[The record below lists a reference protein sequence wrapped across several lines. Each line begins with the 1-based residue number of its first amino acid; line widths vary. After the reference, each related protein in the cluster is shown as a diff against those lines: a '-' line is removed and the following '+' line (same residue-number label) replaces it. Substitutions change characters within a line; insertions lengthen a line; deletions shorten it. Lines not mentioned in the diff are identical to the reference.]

1 MPRTTIVGEPLPNI
15 PWQDR
20 PSGCSDVVWR
30 YDRNPVVPRDAIPG
44 ADRVFNSAVVPWE
57 GGFVGVFRADRRNGY
72 PDLYVGRS
80 PDSLRWDIDE
90 TAIRFVGEDGKP
102 REPIVYGYDPRVVKV
117 EDDHYVTWCNY
128 FHGPT
133 IGMART
139 RDFATFVQL
148 ENAFLPFNRNGV
160 LFPRRVGG
168 LYTMLSRP
176 SDNGHTPFGD
186 IYLSQSPDMTF
197 WGKHRLVLK
206 APHYWWK
213 NTKLGAGPIPIET
226 SEGWLLIYHGVCQTC
241 SGLVY
246 SIGAALLDLE
256 DPSRVL
262 VDCAEY
268 LLTPQAPYETQG
280 FVANVTFPCASL
292 QDPESGRMAIF
303 YGAADTSCALA
314 FAHVDEVIEYVRAHP
329 SKPLAG

>member
-1 MPRTTIVGEPLPNI
+1 
-15 PWQDR
+15 
-20 PSGCSDVVWR
+20 
-30 YDRNPVVPRDAIPG
+30 
-44 ADRVFNSAVVPWE
+44 
-57 GGFVGVFRADRRNGY
+57 
-72 PDLYVGRS
+72 
-80 PDSLRWDIDE
+80 
-90 TAIRFVGEDGKP
+90 
-102 REPIVYGYDPRVVKV
+102 
-117 EDDHYVTWCNY
+117 
-128 FHGPT
+128 
-133 IGMART
+133 
-139 RDFATFVQL
+139 
-148 ENAFLPFNRNGV
+148 
-160 LFPRRVGG
+160 
-168 LYTMLSRP
+168 MLSRP

-292 QDPESGRMAIF
+292 QDPETGRIALF
-303 YGAADTSCALA
+303 YGAADTTCALA
-314 FAHVDEVIEYVRAHP
+314 FAHVDEVVDYIKAHP
-329 SKPLAG
+329 STPIP